1 MKPIYLV
8 CIFTGGLVLSAF
20 IGYRKSSFRT
30 TSENNPTSVVTIP
43 VANAPGSVEIGHL
56 NGDEFPDLAVTS
68 ETDSSVTIL
77 LGDGKQNFTEAS
89 GSPFYAGSIPN
100 DIAIR
105 DFNGDRSLDL
115 AFANHEKK
123 YLTVLL
129 GNGNGYFTPAPKSPF
144 PVNGIPHTH
153 GIAAGDF
160 NGDNMLDLA
169 TDSWGNDQ
177 VEVVLGDS
185 RDIFQAQ
192 TKFFK
197 VGKRPYQR
205 LRAADL
211 NNDGAD
217 DIVTTNTEGNNATIL
232 LSDGKGNFTE
242 PPGSPFSCGDA
253 PFGLAIGDVN
263 GDNKPDLA
271 IINSPASMAEGR
283 GKNGLTILIGDGAGR
298 FSIMNGSLFP
308 AGKIPSRV
316 AVGDVNGDGLND
328 VVTSDNG
335 SNKVYLLSMNAHGKP
350 SQTSII
356 VGNNPKGIAI
366 ADLDN
371 DGKGEIVVC
380 NNKDNTI
387 SIVSLSAEID

>member
-1 MKPIYLV
+1 MKAIYLV
-8 CIFTGGLVLSAF
+8 CTLLCCLVMSAF
-20 IGYRKSSFRT
+20 ILYNQSSIRT
-30 TSENNPTSVVTIP
+30 STKNHPTSVLTIP
-43 VANAPGSVEIGHL
+43 VGNAPGSVEIGHL

-77 LGDGKQNFTEAS
+77 LGDGKQHFKQAP

-105 DFNGDRSLDL
+105 DFNGDVNLDL

-144 PVNGIPHTH
+144 PVTGIPHTH

-177 VEVVLGDS
+177 VEVVFGDS
-185 RDIFQAQ
+185 REIFNTQ
-192 TKFFK
+192 TRFFK

-217 DIVTTNTEGNNATIL
+217 DIVTTNTEGNNASIL
-232 LSDGKGNFTE
+232 LSDGQGNFSQ
-242 PPGSPFSCGDA
+242 PSGSPVACGDA

-263 GDNKPDLA
+263 GDKKPDLA
-271 IINSPASMAEGR
+271 IINSPASMAEGK
-283 GKNGLTILIGDGAGR
+283 GKNGLTILIGDGAGS
-298 FSIMNGSLFP
+298 FSIMNGSPFP

-316 AVGDVNGDGLND
+316 AVGDVNGDGIND

-335 SNKVYLLSMNAHGKP
+335 DNEIYLLSMSTGGEP
-350 SQTSII
+350 LQSSIT
-356 VGNNPKGIAI
+356 VGHNPKGIAI

-380 NNKDNTI
+380 NNTDNSI
-387 SIVSLSAEID
+387 SIVSSSRK